1 MHDLSIVIVLFWVTE
16 TENNIPFSWR
26 KSISNTCLCIPLG
39 EMKSSMS
46 CATSVTAYT
55 GPVARYASYLKAY
68 YKTSPISQAYKWPLT
83 PSTQYINLAIIR
95 SELVS
100 RKQANEFTRMTL
112 HGNIDQ
118 VFHEKDP
125 IDIEDVLK
133 PDDGQELRFVLVEG
147 APGVGKSTFA
157 WELCRRWDQVESLMQ
172 YSLVILVK
180 LRDKRVQQ
188 ATGLADIFCHVD
200 ADLQHAVVEE
210 VIARGGERVLLIM
223 DGADECPSSL
233 WKDDT
238 SLFHRLLSGSL
249 LPKATALVTTRPS
262 ASTRLVSHWKP
273 QRRIEV
279 LGFMTKHIVQYA
291 ESIFGSDRDVLNDFH
306 KYISSSPS
314 IKGML
319 YIPLNTVIAVGV
331 YREYR
336 ENDRPIPATLT
347 QLYSEL
353 CFILLQRYLLDS
365 KIVEDASSLPQII
378 EELPETVYKEFLDLA
393 AVAYRGTI
401 EQQYIF
407 HQLPEGSKAL
417 GFTTTSP
424 ELHTGRRLSYAFL
437 HLTLQEYF
445 AAFYISQLPETQQQE
460 IFTHY
465 SSSPHLTVMWT
476 FVAGLT
482 HFRDIGWETL
492 CLKDEGDNTSV
503 QASLLRWLYETQE
516 KEIVTTVLGSGAVW
530 FDDDAILTPFD
541 FFALGYCVGLSKC
554 TWDLTLCFL
563 PQESVEMLFLG
574 ARVQTPA
581 SSSIN
586 NLNFHRSEIKTSVQH
601 LKVLPLSQIQLLDTS
616 GGGLDSASFS
626 TLVPI
631 IALMGNLGSL
641 HIDGNP
647 VDSDGAVEL
656 LHTLSLHRNLHT
668 LSLGQ
673 LALGCDDVEA
683 LAGLVAPG
691 KGSVNTLLIGSSDMQ
706 DEAVRKLIA
715 VVFAESSLQELWI
728 QDFNLQFTVSI
739 IDNLENTNLKT
750 LHVHHCATSLTTECA
765 NLKNNTNLK
774 ELRVYDCATS
784 LITKCARALGNN
796 CALER
801 FEVHVLNG
809 SVGKTVLTIDAL
821 TEMVKLNQ
829 SLKYLGIS
837 ANVDAVVE
845 GDVKAFKDAL
855 QCNQTLTEVDVML
868 PAINMP
874 PNPFADPRIE
884 WHALPQL

>member
-1 MHDLSIVIVLFWVTE
+1 
-16 TENNIPFSWR
+16 
-26 KSISNTCLCIPLG
+26 
-39 EMKSSMS
+39 MKSSMS
-46 CATSVTAYT
+46 CATSITT
-55 GPVARYASYLKAY
+55 CIGPVARYASYLKAY

-83 PSTQYINLAIIR
+83 PSMQYINLAIIR

-100 RKQANEFTRMTL
+100 REEANEFTRLTL
-112 HGNIDQ
+112 HGDIDQ
-118 VFHEKDP
+118 IFHTKDP
-125 IDIEDVLK
+125 IDIEDVLR
-133 PDDGQELRFVLVEG
+133 PDGGQELRFVLVEG

-157 WELCRRWDQVESLMQ
+157 WELCRRWDQVEALMW
-172 YSLVILVK
+172 YSLVVLVK

-200 ADLQHAVVEE
+200 TDLQRAVIEE
-210 VIARGGERVLLIM
+210 VIARGGEGVLLIM

-233 WKDDT
+233 WKDDA

-262 ASTRLVSHWKP
+262 TSTTLVSQWKP

-291 ESIFGSDRDVLNDFH
+291 ESIFGSDRDVLNGFH

-336 ENDRPIPATLT
+336 EKNRPIPVTLT

-353 CFILLQRYLLDS
+353 CLIVLQRYLLDS
-365 KIVEDASSLPQII
+365 KIVEDASSLPKTI
-378 EELPETVYKEFLDLA
+378 EELPETVLKEFLDLA
-393 AVAYRGTI
+393 EVAYKGTI

-407 HQLPEGSKAL
+407 HQLPECSKAL

-445 AAFYISQLPETQQQE
+445 AAFYISQLQKAQQQA
-460 IFTHY
+460 IFTLY

-482 HFRDIGWETL
+482 HFRNIGWETL
-492 CLKDEGDNTSV
+492 CLMSNQTSV
-503 QASLLRWLYETQE
+503 KRVQPSFLCWLYETQE
-516 KEIVTTVLGSGAVW
+516 KKIITTVLGSGVVR
-530 FDDDAILTPFD
+530 FNGDAILTPFD
-541 FFALGYCVGLSKC
+541 CFALGYCVGLSKC
-554 TWDLTLCFL
+554 TWRLDLPFL
-563 PQESVEMLFLG
+563 PQESVEMVILG

-581 SSSIN
+581 SSSITT
-586 NLNFHRSEIKTSVQH
+586 LNFWWSEIKTCVEH
-601 LKVLPLSQIQLLDTS
+601 LKVLPLSQIQYLNMS
-616 GGGLDSASFS
+616 YCKLDSASFS
-626 TLVPI
+626 ALVPS

-641 HIDGNP
+641 RINANP

-656 LHTLSLHRNLHT
+656 LHTLSLHRDLHI
-668 LSLGQ
+668 LDLGQ

-683 LAGLVAPG
+683 LARLVAPG
-691 KGSVNTLLIGSSDMQ
+691 KGSVETLSVGSCDMP

-715 VVFAESSLQELWI
+715 VVFAESSLQDLWI
-728 QDFNLQFTVSI
+728 CDFNLQITASS
-739 IDNLENTNLKT
+739 IDNLEN
-750 LHVHHCATSLTTECA
+750 
-765 NLKNNTNLK
+765 NTNLK
-774 ELRVYDCATS
+774 SLLVFRCATS
-784 LITKCARALGNN
+784 LITECARALRNN
-796 CALER
+796 CTLEN
-801 FEVHVLNG
+801 FQVYG
-809 SVGKTVLTIDAL
+809 SLGKDFIDAL
-821 TEMVKLNQ
+821 IEMVKLNQ
-829 SLKYLGIS
+829 SLKELEIS
-837 ANVDAVVE
+837 ANDDAVV
-845 GDVKAFKDAL
+845 GDMKAFKDAL
-855 QCNQTLTEVDVML
+855 QYNQTLTEAKVML

-874 PNPFADPRIE
+874 PNPFADPRVQ
-884 WHALPQL
+884 WHALP

>member
-1 MHDLSIVIVLFWVTE
+1 MFGLHDLSIVIVLFWVAE
-16 TENNIPFSWR
+16 TENNRSFSWS
-26 KSISNTCLCIPLG
+26 KNIYSCICIPLG

-46 CATSVTAYT
+46 CATSVTTCT

-95 SELVS
+95 SKLVS
-100 RKQANEFTRMTL
+100 RKEANEFTQLTL
-112 HGNIDQ
+112 HGDIDQ

-133 PDDGQELRFVLVEG
+133 PDGGQALGFILVEG

-157 WELCRRWDQVESLMQ
+157 WEVCRRWDQVESLMQ
-172 YSLVILVK
+172 YSLVVLVK

-188 ATGLADIFCHVD
+188 ATALADIFCHVD
-200 ADLQHAVVEE
+200 TDLQRAVVEE
-210 VIARGGERVLLIM
+210 VIARGGEGVLLIL

-238 SLFHRLLSGSL
+238 SLFHQLLSGSV
-249 LPKATALVTTRPS
+249 LPKATALVMTCPS
-262 ASTRLVSHWKP
+262 ASTVLVSQWKP
-273 QRRIEV
+273 QKRIEV
-279 LGFMTKHIVQYA
+279 LGFMTEHIVQYA
-291 ESIFGSDRDVLNDFH
+291 ESIFGSDREVLDGFH

-336 ENDRPIPATLT
+336 ENDRPIPVTLT

-365 KIVEDASSLPQII
+365 KIVEDASFLPQTI
-378 EELPETVYKEFLDLA
+378 EELPETVHKEFLDLA
-393 AVAYRGTI
+393 EVAYRGTI

-407 HQLPEGSKAL
+407 HQLPEGLKAL
-417 GFTTTSP
+417 GFTTASP

-445 AAFYISQLPETQQQE
+445 AAVYISQLPKSQQQE

-465 SSSPHLTVMWT
+465 SSSLHLTVMWT

-482 HFRDIGWETL
+482 HFRDVGWETF
-492 CLKDEGDNTSV
+492 CLKGDHTLV
-503 QASLLRWLYETQE
+503 MPFELCWLYETQE
-516 KEIVTTVLGSGAVW
+516 KDIIPTVLGSGMVRSGGN
-530 FDDDAILTPFD
+530 AILTPFD
-541 FFALGYCVGLSKC
+541 YFTLGYCVGLSKC
-554 TWDLTLCFL
+554 TWELYLIGL
-563 PQESVEMLFLG
+563 PQESIEMFILG

-581 SSSIN
+581 SSSITT
-586 NLNFHRSEIKTSVQH
+586 LIFMESEIKTSVEH
-601 LKVLPLSQIQLLDTS
+601 LEVLPLSKIYNLYMI
-616 GGGLDSASFS
+616 GCKLDSASFS
-626 TLVPI
+626 ALVPS

-641 HIDGNP
+641 NIDANP

-656 LHTLSLHRNLHT
+656 LHSLLLYRNLHT
-668 LSLGQ
+668 LSLRK

-683 LAGLVAPG
+683 LARLVAPG
-691 KGSVNTLLIGSSDMQ
+691 KGSVKILFIGSRAMQ

-715 VVFAESSLQELWI
+715 VVFAESSLHGLLIE
-728 QDFNLQFTVSI
+728 DFNLQITVSS
-739 IDNLENTNLKT
+739 IDDLENNTNLKA
-750 LHVHHCATSLTTECA
+750 LHVHHCATSLTT
-765 NLKNNTNLK
+765 
-774 ELRVYDCATS
+774 
-784 LITKCARALGNN
+784 KCARALRNN
-796 CALER
+796 CALGN
-801 FEVHVLNG
+801 FDVDG
-809 SVGKTVLTIDAL
+809 SIGKDCIDAL

-829 SLKYLGIS
+829 SLEILKIR
-837 ANVDAVVE
+837 ANVDDTVVE

-855 QCNQTLTEVDVML
+855 QCNQTLTKVDVRL
-868 PAINMP
+868 PAIHMP
-874 PNPFADPRIE
+874 PDPFADPRIE

>member
-1 MHDLSIVIVLFWVTE
+1 
-16 TENNIPFSWR
+16 
-26 KSISNTCLCIPLG
+26 
-39 EMKSSMS
+39 MKSSMS
-46 CATSVTAYT
+46 CATSDTTCT

-68 YKTSPISQAYKWPLT
+68 YKTSPVSQAYKWPLT

-100 RKQANEFTRMTL
+100 RKEANEFTRLTL
-112 HGNIDQ
+112 HGDIDQ

-133 PDDGQELRFVLVEG
+133 PDGSQELRFVLVEG

-157 WELCRRWDQVESLMQ
+157 WELCRRWDQVEALMR
-172 YSLVILVK
+172 YSLVVLVK

-188 ATGLADIFCHVD
+188 ATGLADVFCHVD
-200 ADLQHAVVEE
+200 TDLQRAVVEE
-210 VIARGGERVLLIM
+210 VIARGGEGVLLIM

-238 SLFHRLLSGSL
+238 SLFHQLLSGSL

-262 ASTRLVSHWKP
+262 ASATLVSQWKP
-273 QRRIEV
+273 QKRIEV

-291 ESIFGSDRDVLNDFH
+291 ESIFGSDQEVLNGFH

-336 ENDRPIPATLT
+336 ENDRPIPVTLT

-353 CFILLQRYLLDS
+353 CLILLQRYLLDF
-365 KIVEDASSLPQII
+365 KIVEDASSLPKTI
-378 EELPETVYKEFLDLA
+378 EELPETVLKEFLDLA
-393 AVAYRGTI
+393 EVAYKGII
-401 EQQYIF
+401 EQHYTF

-417 GFTTTSP
+417 GFTTASP

-445 AAFYISQLPETQQQE
+445 AAFYISQLPEAQQQE
-460 IFTHY
+460 IFTRY
-465 SSSPHLTVMWT
+465 SSFPHLTVMWT

-492 CLKDEGDNTSV
+492 CLMSNQTSV
-503 QASLLRWLYETQE
+503 KSVQPSLLRWLYETQE
-516 KEIVTTVLGSGAVW
+516 KEIILTVLGSGRVQ
-530 FDDDAILTPFD
+530 FNKFAILTPFD

-554 TWDLTLCFL
+554 IWLLHLHFL
-563 PQESVEMLFLG
+563 PQESVEMFILG

-581 SSSIN
+581 SSSITT
-586 NLNFHRSEIKTSVQH
+586 LDFTVSEIKTCVEH
-601 LKVLPLSQIQLLDTS
+601 LKVLPLFKIQHLDVNS
-616 GGGLDSASFS
+616 CKLDSASFS
-626 TLVPI
+626 ALVPI
-631 IALMGNLGSL
+631 IALMRNLEIL
-641 HIDGNP
+641 FFIANHIDGNP
-647 VDSDGAVEL
+647 VDSGGAVEL
-656 LHTLSLHRNLHT
+656 LHTLSQHRNLHT
-668 LSLGQ
+668 LNLTH

-691 KGSVNTLLIGSSDMQ
+691 KGSVKTLHVGSSDIQ
-706 DEAVRKLIA
+706 DEAIRKLFA
-715 VVFAESSLQELWI
+715 VVFAESSLQTLWI
-728 QDFNLQFTVSI
+728 NHFNLQTTVSS
-739 IDNLENTNLKT
+739 IDDLE
-750 LHVHHCATSLTTECA
+750 
-765 NLKNNTNLK
+765 NNTNLK
-774 ELRVYDCATS
+774 ELCVCVCATS

-796 CALER
+796 CVLKR
-801 FEVHVLNG
+801 FKVLVGN
-809 SVGKTVLTIDAL
+809 VGKDCIDAL
-821 TEMVKLNQ
+821 TQMVKLNQ
-829 SLKYLGIS
+829 SLKELKIS
-837 ANVDAVVE
+837 ANFDDTVVE
-845 GDVKAFKDAL
+845 GDMKAFKDAL
-855 QCNQTLTEVDVML
+855 QCNQTLTKVDVML

-874 PNPFADPRIE
+874 PDPFADPRIE
-884 WHALPQL
+884 WHAFPQL

>member
-1 MHDLSIVIVLFWVTE
+1 MFGLHDLSIVIVLFWVAE
-16 TENNIPFSWR
+16 TENNRSFSWS
-26 KSISNTCLCIPLG
+26 KNIYSCICIPLG

-46 CATSVTAYT
+46 CATSVTTCT

-100 RKQANEFTRMTL
+100 RKEANEFTRLTL
-112 HGNIDQ
+112 HGDIDQ

-133 PDDGQELRFVLVEG
+133 PDGSQELRFVLVEG

-157 WELCRRWDQVESLMQ
+157 WELCRRWDQVEALMR
-172 YSLVILVK
+172 YSLVVLVK

-200 ADLQHAVVEE
+200 TDLQRAVVEE
-210 VIARGGERVLLIM
+210 VIARGGERVLLIL

-233 WKDDT
+233 WKDDA

-262 ASTRLVSHWKP
+262 ASTTLVSQWKP

-291 ESIFGSDRDVLNDFH
+291 ESIFGSDREVLNGFH

-314 IKGML
+314 IKGLL

-336 ENDRPIPATLT
+336 ENDRPIPVTLT

-353 CFILLQRYLLDS
+353 CLIVLQRYLLDS
-365 KIVEDASSLPQII
+365 KDASSLPKTI
-378 EELPETVYKEFLDLA
+378 EELPKTVLKEFLDLA
-393 AVAYRGTI
+393 KVAYRGTI

-417 GFTTTSP
+417 GFTTASP

-445 AAFYISQLPETQQQE
+445 AAFYISQLQKAQQQE

-465 SSSPHLTVMWT
+465 SSSTHLTVMWT

-492 CLKDEGDNTSV
+492 CLMSNQTSV
-503 QASLLRWLYETQE
+503 KSVQPSLLRWLYETQE
-516 KEIVTTVLGSGAVW
+516 KEIVTTFPGSGMVL
-530 FDDDAILTPFD
+530 FNGDAILTPFD

-554 TWDLTLCFL
+554 TWLLHLPFL
-563 PQESVEMLFLG
+563 PQESIEMLFLG

-581 SSSIN
+581 SSSIHT
-586 NLNFHRSEIKTSVQH
+586 LDFKKSEIKTCVEH
-601 LKVLPLSQIQLLDTS
+601 LKVLPLSQIQHLDMS
-616 GGGLDSASFS
+616 FCNLDSTSFI
-626 TLVPI
+626 TLAPS
-631 IALMGNLGSL
+631 IALMGNLEVL
-641 HIDGNP
+641 YINGNP

-656 LHTLSLHRNLHT
+656 LHTLSQHRNLHT
-668 LSLGQ
+668 LNLTD

-683 LAGLVAPG
+683 LARLVAPG
-691 KGSVNTLLIGSSDMQ
+691 KGSVETLLIGSSDMQ
-706 DEAVRKLIA
+706 DEAVRKLIT
-715 VVFAESSLQELWI
+715 VVFAESSLQDLWI
-728 QDFNLQFTVSI
+728 QGCNLPITASS
-739 IDNLENTNLKT
+739 IDNLEN
-750 LHVHHCATSLTTECA
+750 
-765 NLKNNTNLK
+765 NTNLK
-774 ELRVYDCATS
+774 KLRVYLCATS

-796 CALER
+796 CALENFR
-801 FEVHVLNG
+801 VNG
-809 SVGKTVLTIDAL
+809 SVGKDCIDAL

-829 SLKYLGIS
+829 SLKTLEIT
-837 ANVDAVVE
+837 ANVDDTVLE
-845 GDVKAFKDAL
+845 GDVKAFQDAL
-855 QCNQTLTEVDVML
+855 QYNQTLTKAKVML
-868 PAINMP
+868 PAINIP
-874 PNPFADPRIE
+874 PDPFADPRIQ
-884 WHALPQL
+884 WHAR